1 MPTTPTKTTNAL
13 FTMQQV
19 ASNTVL
25 KSSAIDVS
33 TKWAAD
39 ICLKIGKDNTGAFS
53 NAWDVVAQISP
64 EASGDDKWIDI
75 PIGRIPTTASEGESV
90 TGTEAAGATVIE
102 VASTLNLE
110 VGDKVLLKNST
121 AGNSEFGTIV
131 SVVTNTSI
139 TLLDGITNAQT
150 GSTIYDNAVEIY
162 AHLNLE
168 GVKRLRVALLSGTSG
183 QSYMVVG
190 DAVTFDSF

>member
-1 MPTTPTKTTNAL
+1 M
-13 FTMQQV
+13 
-19 ASNTVL
+19 
-25 KSSAIDVS
+25 
-33 TKWAAD
+33 
-39 ICLKIGKDNTGAFS
+39 G
-53 NAWDVVAQISP
+53 
-64 EASGDDKWIDI
+64 EDKWIDI

>member
-1 MPTTPTKTTNAL
+1 VNTSAKGAAYEREAEEKADEFVPAMKIDKPVAAFKFSGKQTEAFKAGLLAVQAAFGMVLLVGASATVPGILNAL
-13 FTMQQV
+13 
-19 ASNTVL
+19 
-25 KSSAIDVS
+25 
-33 TKWAAD
+33 
-39 ICLKIGKDNTGAFS
+39 
-53 NAWDVVAQISP
+53 
-64 EASGDDKWIDI
+64 
-75 PIGRIPTTASEGESV
+75 
-90 TGTEAAGATVIE
+90 
-102 VASTLNLE
+102 
-110 VGDKVLLKNST
+110 
-121 AGNSEFGTIV
+121 SEFGTIV